1 MSIFR
6 NTLQPTVQA
15 QLKARQNALKLRTP
29 DAIIHANSRN
39 SWIRMTSSV
48 NVEGKDT
55 LANQY
60 ILQGGVL
67 LNGVLGRI
75 PRSGVGNQAYAYS
88 NESPSGKSYNDPNRK
103 AGTAGVKPM
112 PGIKSID
119 IKSKSAYGS
128 LREVTVNFTCHN
140 LQQLEDL
147 ELLYMRPGYTVL
159 IEWGWASYLNKDGKI
174 ENNVKFYD
182 GVLKGGKTREEVW
195 REIYNLSVEQE
206 HNYDAMYG
214 YVKNYNWTARM
225 DGGYECTTTIISIG
239 EIMESLKIG
248 YLPFDIDGA
257 ATNNLGDNS
266 ELSQRPETIEKTK
279 NFYSKNKLAGLC
291 KNLYDICVAKKDPFN
306 DNGNHFTFTPS
317 KSISG
322 IPYNM
327 FAFNYLLSNNDLK
340 DEFLNGSIQ
349 GYITLESF
357 IDMLNSYILLHA
369 GKDESNSTPI
379 ITLST
384 KTNTYEVPNLI
395 AEPLLCLAHP
405 LQVSV
410 DPTVCLITSN
420 LWAKGIS
427 FDKVNEGAENGTPS
441 LYDAQALE
449 IYNQLEATGQLTS
462 ENPIGR
468 RVLQHILYNT
478 SNYNENNAK
487 EFLRSFFKVATQQ
500 EKLEYSIKNIS
511 YVANKFY
518 RLSNNFK
525 LDYSTSSLITTA
537 NQELKENV
545 AADNRRNIQIEFE
558 KSETFRILTQPQVYM
573 KKNLEEE
580 FKKEKDA
587 KDIADTS
594 AAKVKAGYTPFGVP
608 YLTNFQT
615 NNSNIFENG
624 NETGKIGNIYLNI
637 NFLYRMSVEPSI
649 LDSKTKDLKLY
660 DYLHKVLKEVQE
672 SIGGVNNFDIHVDPI
687 DNKPRIIDLNYIDIL
702 SKSDAY
708 DKAFPI
714 EAQNLSGTVRSYN
727 LQSKIFPEQGAM
739 IAIGA
744 QVKSSNVQ
752 GTSVNTLLDFNNGL
766 EDRII
771 PKKIEPSVSEV
782 NELADA
788 TAKYEKLKNN
798 INKIKDFLFP
808 KPKTVTDTTKPSNDQ
823 SLASEYKNSLK
834 DLIIYFQEVIK
845 SNTNGRSIIPVQISL
860 TMDGIG
866 GLVIGHLFKIPPD
879 LLPRGYGSDT
889 IGGKLIQTITEISHK
904 VENGDWTTTIGALNI
919 VTRDSFTEN
928 KLNFNDLLT
937 ESKTGEFKVK
947 TPLIANQTGPWAERA
962 FNVIVN
968 FEGFKDK
975 AELDTGTPR
984 ILRGGYGSPVKLI
997 DGKLVTINANTTF
1010 TREEAKATLIELIAT
1025 DYGPKTIRAIG
1036 IPIWD
1041 KLTPNQR
1048 AALVSYVYNAGPGA
1062 LSYSGITK
1070 SLQEGKLDLA
1080 AQQIAN
1086 GPINTGGVKSD
1097 GLISRRKQEST
1108 LFLSS

>member
-6 NTLQPTVQA
+6 NTLQPSVQK
-15 QLKARQNALKLRTP
+15 QLKARQNALKSRTP
-29 DAIIHANSRN
+29 DAIIQANSRN

-48 NVEGKDT
+48 NVAGKDT
-55 LANQY
+55 LAKQY
-60 ILQGGVL
+60 ILQGGALV
-67 LNGVLGRI
+67 NGVLGRTS
-75 PRSGVGNQAYAYS
+75 RSGVGNQARAYS
-88 NESPSGKSYNDPNRK
+88 NESPSGNSYNDPNRK

-128 LREVTVNFTCHN
+128 LREVTVNFSCHN

-159 IEWGWASYLNKDGKI
+159 VEWGWAPYLDENGKI
-174 ENNVKFYD
+174 KNNTKFYD
-182 GVLKGGKTREEVW
+182 GVLNGGKTREEIW

-257 ATNNLGDNS
+257 TENNIGDDS
-266 ELSQRPETIEKTK
+266 ELSQTPSIIEETK

-291 KNLYDICVAKKDPFN
+291 KSLYNICVSNFRDF
-306 DNGNHFTFTPS
+306 NGNQFTFNPKLS
-317 KSISG
+317 VSG
-322 IPYNM
+322 TPYNM
-327 FAFNYLLSNNDLK
+327 FVFSYEQSNVLST
-340 DEFLNGSIQ
+340 DEFQKGSIQ

-384 KTNTYEVPNLI
+384 KTNTYEVRDLI

-420 LWAKGIS
+420 LWAKGVS
-427 FDKVNEGAENGTPS
+427 FDKVNNGAENGKPS
-441 LYDAQALE
+441 LYDTQALD
-449 IYNQLEATGQLTS
+449 IYNLLATVGGGD
-462 ENPIGR
+462 EDPIGTKL
-468 RVLQHILYNT
+468 LQYIGYNT
-478 SNYNENNAK
+478 TDYNDNNAK
-487 EFLRSFFKVATQQ
+487 EFVRSFTKVYREKVLASATAGGIRQYLFK
-500 EKLEYSIKNIS
+500 
-511 YVANKFY
+511 
-518 RLSNNFK
+518 LSNNLIPPGKKDK
-525 LDYSTSSLITTA
+525 LGSGNTTFDILF
-537 NQELKENV
+537 NEN
-545 AADNRRNIQIEFE
+545 IIIEQDKE
-558 KSETFRILTQPQVYM
+558 KSQID
-573 KKNLEEE
+573 
-580 FKKEKDA
+580 KEA
-587 KDIADTS
+587 KDLADTA
-594 AAKVKAGYTPFGVP
+594 AAKVKAGYAPFGVP
-608 YLTNFQT
+608 YLTNLQA
-615 NNSNIFENG
+615 NNSNVFENE

-637 NFLYRMSVEPSI
+637 NFLYRMSVESSI

-702 SKSDAY
+702 SKSNAY
-708 DKAFPI
+708 DKAFQI

-744 QVKSSNVQ
+744 QVKGGNVQ

-771 PKKIEPSVSEV
+771 PKKLDPSISKV
-782 NELADA
+782 NEIATV
-788 TAKYEKLKNN
+788 TAKYDKLKNN
-798 INKIKDFLFP
+798 INKIKDFFFP
-808 KPKTVTDTTKPSNDQ
+808 KPKDSTDTTTPSNNQ

-834 DLIIYFQEVIK
+834 DLIIYFQEVVK

-928 KLNFNDLLT
+928 NLDFNDLLT

-947 TPLIANQTGPWAERA
+947 TPLIANQTGPWSERA
-962 FNVIVN
+962 FNIISS
-968 FEGFKDK
+968 FEGFLDK
-975 AELDTGTPR
+975 AKLDTDNK
-984 ILRGGYGSPVKLI
+984 LRGGYGSPKKLI
-997 DGKLVTINANTTF
+997 DGKLVDINANTTF

-1025 DYGPKTIRAIG
+1025 DYGPKTVRAIG
-1036 IPIWD
+1036 ISIWG
-1041 KLTPNQR
+1041 KLSPNQQ

-1062 LSYSGITK
+1062 LSYSGVTK
-1070 SLQEGKLDLA
+1070 NLQAGKLDLA
-1080 AQQIAN
+1080 AQSIAN
-1086 GPINTGGVKSD
+1086 GPITANGVKSD

>member
-29 DAIIHANSRN
+29 DAIIQANSRN

-48 NVEGKDT
+48 NVEGKSD
-55 LANQY
+55 LAESY
-60 ILQGGVL
+60 VLQGGI
-67 LNGVLGRI
+67 LNDRLNNSL
-75 PRSGVGNQAYAYS
+75 RSGVGTSDKAYS
-88 NESPSGKSYNDPNRK
+88 NLSPSLRPYNSNTRK
-103 AGTAGVKPM
+103 AGTSGVKPM

-119 IKSKSAYGS
+119 IKSKSAYSS

-195 REIYNLSVEQE
+195 REIYNLSVDQE

-257 ATNNLGDNS
+257 AINNLGDNS
-266 ELSQRPETIEKTK
+266 EVSQIPSIMEETK

-291 KNLYDICVAKKDPFN
+291 KSLYNICVSNFRDI
-306 DNGNHFTFTPS
+306 NGNHFTFDPKLSVLKT
-317 KSISG
+317 
-322 IPYNM
+322 PYNM
-327 FAFNYLLSNNDLK
+327 FVFNYEQSNVLST
-340 DEFLNGSIQ
+340 DEFQKGPIQ

-369 GKDESNSTPI
+369 GKDESNNTPI

-384 KTNTYEVPNLI
+384 KTNTYEVRDLI

-487 EFLRSFFKVATQQ
+487 EFLRSFFKVVIQQ

-545 AADNRRNIQIEFE
+545 AADNRQNIQIEFE

-587 KDIADTS
+587 KDLTD
-594 AAKVKAGYTPFGVP
+594 KVKAGINPYGVP

-708 DKAFPI
+708 DKAFQI

-771 PKKIEPSVSEV
+771 PKKLEPSVSKV

-808 KPKTVTDTTKPSNDQ
+808 KPKTVTDTTKPSNNQ

-834 DLIIYFQEVIK
+834 DLIIYFQEVVK

-919 VTRDSFTEN
+919 VTNDSFIEN

-962 FNVIVN
+962 FNIIVN
-968 FEGFKDK
+968 FEGFLDK

-984 ILRGGYGSPVKLI
+984 ILRGGYGSPQKLI

-1036 IPIWD
+1036 IPTWD

-1080 AQQIAN
+1080 AQQIAK
-1086 GPINTGGVKSD
+1086 GPITTGKVESK